1 MNMALP
7 VIAVS
12 QTVAIA
18 ALKEGISLCQSI
30 INYRLA
36 TQKIELQRDHMHAEA
51 NAIMRQLDNEY
62 RDKLGQ
68 LNAIVNAHKIT
79 LDSLKTSNTD
89 IVNMIENRQLQL
101 DKYLSIIVS
110 PDVSDTIK
118 QSMMTIISQL
128 SQDQT
133 DLTNRYI
140 QESKSPINAFAMMLD
155 SLRDSDQPRT
165 FTNVS

>member
-1 MNMALP
+1 MALP

-18 ALKEGISLCQSI
+18 ALKEGVSLCQSI

-36 TQKIELQRDHMHAEA
+36 TRQIELQRDHMHAEA
-51 NAIMRQLDNEY
+51 NAIMQQLDNEY
-62 RDKLGQ
+62 GAKLGQ
-68 LNAIVNAHKIT
+68 LNAIANAHKIT

-89 IVNMIENRQLQL
+89 IVNMIESRGIQL
-101 DKYLSIIVS
+101 DKYLAIVVS

-128 SQDQT
+128 SQEQT
-133 DLTNRYI
+133 DLTNRYV
-140 QESKSPINAFAMMLD
+140 QESKSPISAFAMMLD
-155 SLRDSDQPRT
+155 SLHDTSQPRT
-165 FTNVS
+165 FTDVG

>member
-1 MNMALP
+1 MALP
-7 VIAVS
+7 VIAIS
-12 QTVAIA
+12 QTVAVA
-18 ALKEGISLCQSI
+18 ALKEGLSLCQSI
-30 INYRLA
+30 MEYRLA
-36 TQKIELQRDHMHAEA
+36 TQQIELQRDRMHIEA
-51 NAIMRQLDNEY
+51 NAMMQQLDYEY
-62 RDKLGQ
+62 KAKLDK
-68 LNAIVNAHKIT
+68 LNAIAHAHKIT
-79 LDSLKTSNTD
+79 LDSLKTLNTD

-118 QSMMTIISQL
+118 QSMLTIISQL

-133 DLTNRYI
+133 DLTNRCI